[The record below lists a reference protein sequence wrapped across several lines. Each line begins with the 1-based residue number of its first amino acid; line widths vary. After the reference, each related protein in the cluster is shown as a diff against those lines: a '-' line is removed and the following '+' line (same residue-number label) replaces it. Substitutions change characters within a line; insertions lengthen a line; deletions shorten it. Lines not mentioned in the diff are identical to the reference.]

1 MNNPGQ
7 NMVTTHICKSGG
19 EYIVKMRVVSLAG
32 ESSTS
37 RRSLDVTVTDKHTA
51 ENWQSSYDVACLL
64 GPSPLND
71 YLVSADIE
79 NLTHKTGNYKQFDIF
94 VAMLQSGLLKT
105 SDCVSLDLLTFD
117 DLELLRC
124 RRTDIGSDYSM
135 AGPKISNRRYLIIT
149 YNVEFDRI
157 HYPLPLEY
165 CGPPDTAVLQS
176 TIRKLEAELE
186 KLRSSG
192 GGIDDLRKKIELLT
206 AANKKL
212 VEENHRLSNGGRGIH
227 RLLGAVKSL
236 ERSVAEERASFRARI
251 QKLRTENSIL
261 VAKLHRL
268 SESVDRKPRRSSPTT
283 LPFQS
288 RCLMGRRRKSR
299 SALGHGRSKSA
310 SSSPGSSSVD
320 SIKSVESTRQGI
332 IGCRRLKTK
341 EIDFGNLE
349 SRIHKLQKMLKDG
362 ININ

>member
-7 NMVTTHICKSGG
+7 NLVTTYVCKSGR
-19 EYIVKMRVVSLAG
+19 EYIVKMRVVGLGG

-37 RRSLDVTVTDKHTA
+37 RRNLDITVTDKHTA
-51 ENWQSSYDVACLL
+51 EKWQSSYDVACLL
-64 GPSPLND
+64 VRSPLND
-71 YLVSADIE
+71 HLVSADIE
-79 NLTHKTGNYKQFDIF
+79 NLTQKTGNYKQFDIF

-124 RRTDIGSDYSM
+124 RRTEVGSDYSLVGAKM
-135 AGPKISNRRYLIIT
+135 SNRRYLIIT

-165 CGPPDTAVLQS
+165 CGLPDTAVLQS

-186 KLRSSG
+186 RLRSAG
-192 GGIDDLRKKIELLT
+192 GGIENLCKKLELLT

-236 ERSVAEERASFRARI
+236 ERSVAEERASFRSRI

-261 VAKLHRL
+261 VAKLHRS
-268 SESVDRKPRRSSPTT
+268 SEAVDRKPRRSSPLT

-288 RCLMGRRRKSR
+288 RCSMGRRRKSR
-299 SALGHGRSKSA
+299 SALGRGRSKSA

-320 SIKSVESTRQGI
+320 SIKSIGSPRQGVV
-332 IGCRRLKTK
+332 GCRRLKTK